1 LGSSLTIRGP
11 LLHETEATMKHSV
24 ILLILLQTA
33 LIMQAVSSIAFLPSL
48 TSDPKYGRGGRR
60 RTTTQVDAVDYMYST
75 TPSSE
80 SESPPHLVFPGGGI
94 FFYWQAGAVSYLR
107 EQGYNLTAVTAAGAS
122 AGALTATLAATGVD
136 FYQATALALELAEKA
151 GIWDRSGGLQG
162 IWGPMIYDWLDELLP
177 ENAVERIENGRLSL
191 LVTPLPKFG
200 KKKINAF
207 KDRNDL
213 IRCNMASI
221 HLPWFL
227 NGELTSNFRDQ
238 PCIDG
243 SFLSKGQ
250 DYLPEQKASS
260 VLILDYNRDPTYES
274 TKMLDFVTAMSPDG
288 IWKMFEDG
296 KKYARQMDEQGLL
309 VSLPK
314 VQTQRRRLNWP
325 SLLDYNPL

>member
-1 LGSSLTIRGP
+1 M
-11 LLHETEATMKHSV
+11 MKHSV
-24 ILLILLQTA
+24 ILLVLLQTA

-60 RTTTQVDAVDYMYST
+60 RTTTQVDAVDHMYST
-75 TPSSE
+75 TPTSE